1 MFYEVYKK
9 DGGGLSIYGVKPA
22 LRLFTTYVTITIRS
36 SNNIYLK
43 LSSIVI
49 LVFY

>member
-9 DGGGLSIYGVKPA
+9 DGGGLPIYGVKLT
-22 LRLFTTYVTITIRS
+22 LRLFTTYVVITIRS

-43 LSSIVI
+43 LSNIVI